1 MRGPVLRI
9 GSFGVSPEDI
19 LALPDP
25 SSPSGSMEGLTQSAF
40 HRAKILTVTPRLLTL
55 SIILTAGMFASP
67 AFATHKKADEMAGAV
82 LFRDKGCAHCHG
94 AHGEGTRKAPT
105 LVNIRKNKLW
115 TPAKIAEQIQNGGQ
129 KMPPFSDS
137 LSDAE
142 TAQIV
147 IFLRAKHWP
156 APPSAPPAPPPTAPA
171 N

>member
-1 MRGPVLRI
+1 
-9 GSFGVSPEDI
+9 
-19 LALPDP
+19 
-25 SSPSGSMEGLTQSAF
+25 MEGLTHFAV
-40 HRAKILTVTPRLLTL
+40 HRAKMVSVTPRLLTL
-55 SIILTAGMFASP
+55 SVFLVSGMFAYP
-67 AFATHKKADEMAGAV
+67 AFAAHTKADEMAGAV

-94 AHGEGTRKAPT
+94 ARGEGTRKAPT

-156 APPSAPPAPPPTAPA
+156 APPSAPAAPPPTAPA